1 MYVYVSASLING
13 YCGFAFHIVSPPPFF
28 QPLFFSGHQYL
39 DITIPPEELLM
50 RSLWG
55 NLSVYDQAGRIS
67 LSVSC
72 TLIFSERLPFA
83 DKVSL
88 LASGAGTPGF
98 QLLEEVVALVIHQD
112 KGGEVLHRD
121 FPDGL
126 HTQFGIFHALDALDA
141 AL

>member
-1 MYVYVSASLING
+1 
-13 YCGFAFHIVSPPPFF
+13 
-28 QPLFFSGHQYL
+28 
-39 DITIPPEELLM
+39 M

-83 DKVSL
+83 DKVSF

-112 KGGEVLHRD
+112 KGGEVLHGD

>member
-1 MYVYVSASLING
+1 
-13 YCGFAFHIVSPPPFF
+13 
-28 QPLFFSGHQYL
+28 
-39 DITIPPEELLM
+39 M

-67 LSVSC
+67 LSVSF

-112 KGGEVLHRD
+112 KGGEILD
-121 FPDGL
+121 GYLPDGL
-126 HTQFGIFHALDALDA
+126 HTQLGILHTLDALDA